1 MLTRALFAFRKIINF
16 VSSYSVSKNI
26 WISSNQI
33 RKNTFFDHLY
43 MRNRSSF
50 RFCLVSLVSNVIA
63 SKERK
68 ISCKYCAVGKRTP
81 IAFWMRNKFGDTTL
95 HNLSCFF
102 CLPAR
107 FRLMLKETTGWFVV
121 KMMYNILS
129 LIVIS
134 NSTLYCSS

>member
-102 CLPAR
+102 FL
-107 FRLMLKETTGWFVV
+107 FVSQV
-121 KMMYNILS
+121 STDAKRNYRVICCQNDVQY
-129 LIVIS
+129 IVF
-134 NSTLYCSS
+134 NCNF